1 MPGPPC
7 FGFCSSV
14 VMGQVWEGS
23 ASCFVF
29 GPQDWLGNCVSCMRP
44 RKFKGQVL
52 AL

>member
-14 VMGQVWEGS
+14 VMGQVWGGS
-23 ASCFVF
+23 ASALF
-29 GPQDWLGNCVSCMRP
+29 GPKDWLGNCVMYAS